1 MSEVRINSK
10 NNRILAKIA
19 ELKKQKENLDAENV
33 NLKHEIKYV
42 KMQIEMGQQ
51 MGRVPYSTNQQ
62 VYVQPQESY
71 TEMLESKSTSVF
83 DQYL

>member
-1 MSEVRINSK
+1 M
-10 NNRILAKIA
+10 
-19 ELKKQKENLDAENV
+19 KKQKENLDVENV

-51 MGRVPYSTNQQ
+51 MGRVPYSTSQPA
-62 VYVQPQESY
+62 YVQPQETY
-71 TEMLESKSTSVF
+71 TEMLESKSMAVF

>member
-1 MSEVRINSK
+1 MSKIWINSK
-10 NNRILAKIA
+10 NSSFLAKIA

-51 MGRVPYSTNQQ
+51 MGCVPYSTNQQ
-62 VYVQPQESY
+62 VYLQPQESY

>member
-1 MSEVRINSK
+1 MSKIWINSK

-51 MGRVPYSTNQQ
+51 MGRVPYSTNQ
-62 VYVQPQESY
+62 VYVQQPQESY

-83 DQYL
+83 DQFL